1 MQVDNSR
8 VQGAAFLSEQQ
19 DVFSSGADNTG
30 SIPWVAL
37 LTLVVGAF
45 MAILDGSI
53 VNVALPRF
61 MSIFGSGADE
71 IQWIM
76 TAYLLVS
83 GVVVPIT
90 GYLGDRYGNKTIYIF
105 SLAFFTVGSV
115 LCSLA
120 WGTDSLIA
128 TRVIQAI
135 GGGMI
140 MPVSMSMIFFIVPRD
155 KIGMALGVWG
165 ISAMAA
171 PSIGPTLGGYLV
183 DNFSWHFIFLINI
196 PIGIAAIFLALAAL
210 KETPRRKDLKPDVP
224 GMILVTA
231 GCFALLLALSE
242 GQDRGWASLYIVNLL
257 VVAVFSFIL
266 FVLWEMSVPEP
277 LLDIRLLQNR
287 IYTISLI
294 GTGIL
299 TVGLFAAI
307 FMIPLF
313 AQIIQGYTP
322 MQTGLMLMPMAVTTG
337 ILMPVSGRLFDKI
350 GALPLCLVGLVIAA
364 VATYQL
370 HTITVET
377 SFRQLQWMLV
387 ERAIGLG
394 LAMMPISIA
403 GMSTVPHFLVG
414 RASAMGNLVRQV
426 AASFGIAYLTYF
438 MLHRQAEHAA
448 RMAETVSWSSPVAL
462 AAQQQAQGIL
472 AQAGLSAQAGA
483 AGVAGLFYEFI
494 QKQAFAAGIADSFV
508 VSAVILLAALPFVFF
523 LGKKKVEAVREAEHR
538 RYARLMPGNKALP
551 EGKV

>member
-1 MQVDNSR
+1 M
-8 VQGAAFLSEQQ
+8 SEQQ
-19 DVFSSGADNTG
+19 DVFSSGADNAG

-61 MSIFGSGADE
+61 MSLFGSGADE
-71 IQWIM
+71 IQWVM

-83 GVVVPIT
+83 GVIVPVT

-105 SLAFFTVGSV
+105 SLALFIVGSA

-120 WGTDSLIA
+120 WNTNSLIA
-128 TRVIQAI
+128 ARVIQAI

-140 MPVSMSMIFFIVPRD
+140 MPVSMAMIFFIVPRE

-183 DNFSWHFIFLINI
+183 DNLSWQFIFLINI
-196 PIGIAAIFLALAAL
+196 PIGIAAIYLSLTGL
-210 KETPRRKDLKPDVP
+210 KETPRRRDLKPDIP
-224 GMILVTA
+224 GMILVA
-231 GCFALLLALSE
+231 AACFTLLLALSQ
-242 GQDRGWASLYIVNLL
+242 GQDRGWGSHYIVNLF
-257 VVAVFSFIL
+257 VTAAFSFVL

-277 LLDIRLLQNR
+277 LLDLRLLQNK

-294 GTGIL
+294 GTSIL

-313 AQIIQGYTP
+313 AQIVQDYTP
-322 MQTGLMLMPMAVTTG
+322 TQTGLMLMPMAVTTG

-350 GALPLCLVGLVIAA
+350 GALPLCLAGLVIAA
-364 VATYQL
+364 AATYQL
-370 HTITVET
+370 HTITLET
-377 SFRQLQWMLV
+377 SFRQIQFMLV
-387 ERAIGLG
+387 ERAVGLG

-403 GMSTVPHFLVG
+403 GMNTVPPFLVG

-426 AASFGIAYLTYF
+426 AASFGIAYFTYF
-438 MLHRQAEHAA
+438 MLHRQAEHAV
-448 RMAETVSWSSPVAL
+448 RMAEAVSWSSPAAL
-462 AAQQQAQGIL
+462 AAQQEAQGIL

-483 AGVAGLFYEFI
+483 AGVTGLFYGFI
-494 QKQAFAAGIADSFV
+494 QKQAFTAGIADSFV
-508 VSAVILLAALPFVFF
+508 VSTVILLAALPFVFF
-523 LGKKKVEAVREAEHR
+523 LGKKKVEAVREAEYR
-538 RYARLMPGNKALP
+538 RYAHLMPGNKATP
-551 EGKV
+551 EGKI